1 LLVLGK
7 LRENGSVSTLS
18 NPLADYPVDLV
29 LFSMA
34 PVVRIEPNGVQTLLL
49 FDNAREDLERNG
61 WLVFIEK
68 FEGFNLAVA
77 QQFALTFDGCRAKV
91 GDIQLEL
98 NEDFLSSA
106 TGLPAKG
113 KKWFKNSKVD
123 EVPWPL
129 LFTSRKINSCDK
141 GMPVTALKSRWHDLL
156 AIIKQFIT
164 CEGRYGLVFLYHLRL
179 LMSFIDF
186 PLNMPHFLLRS
197 LYKMAKRFKRE
208 KADSSLFHHCLI
220 KIIIVHHLRL
230 SGDCWEAFLLR
241 NGFAS
246 PEIGQVDKTVVTETL
261 VGPVVPPPTLLP
273 SVEPSTYP
281 NDTLPD
287 TLPDSCLKDSAKP
300 VKRSAKKKGKGN
312 NDVNCKGKKAACWV
326 SRCARNKPK
335 QNTDQKPIL
344 LSEDSDS
351 EIERFLTEEYPYS
364 HGLCSVKP
372 YDYVTNLPP
381 CLRDD
386 PNFPGIKLDSGTAG
400 KLRDSSPVITRP
412 DQPQCNE
419 CKSWLDRYYTDV
431 PLLQSRIK
439 SLEDRVN
446 VLTKEND
453 RLLANDKRQKTTGS
467 VVFKNVEAATAI
479 VNSKIA

>member
-1 LLVLGK
+1 MVPIYSTTLARISINALSCISGCLCLFWGSFGK
-7 LRENGSVSTLS
+7 NGSVSTLS
-18 NPLADYPVDLV
+18 NPITDYPVDFV
-29 LFSMA
+29 LLAMA

-77 QQFALTFDGCRAKV
+77 QQFALTFDGCRAKI
-91 GDIQLEL
+91 GDIQLEV

-106 TGLPAKG
+106 TGLPAEG
-113 KKWFKNSKVD
+113 QRWFKNSKVD

-156 AIIKQFIT
+156 AIIKQFVT

-220 KIIIVHHLRL
+220 KIIVIHQLKVN
-230 SGDCWEAFLLR
+230 GDCWDAFLLR

-261 VGPVVPPPTLLP
+261 VGPVIPPPMLFP

-281 NDTLPD
+281 NPT
-287 TLPDSCLKDSAKP
+287 
-300 VKRSAKKKGKGN
+300 
-312 NDVNCKGKKAACWV
+312 
-326 SRCARNKPK
+326 
-335 QNTDQKPIL
+335 
-344 LSEDSDS
+344 
-351 EIERFLTEEYPYS
+351 
-364 HGLCSVKP
+364 
-372 YDYVTNLPP
+372 
-381 CLRDD
+381 
-386 PNFPGIKLDSGTAG
+386 
-400 KLRDSSPVITRP
+400 
-412 DQPQCNE
+412 QP
-419 CKSWLDRYYTDV
+419 
-431 PLLQSRIK
+431 
-439 SLEDRVN
+439 
-446 VLTKEND
+446 
-453 RLLANDKRQKTTGS
+453 
-467 VVFKNVEAATAI
+467 
-479 VNSKIA
+479 